1 MGVFGGSVR
10 WECSVEVFG
19 GSVRWK
25 CSRRYWRLT
34 QILGGS
40 VRWECSV
47 EVFGG
52 SVRWKFSRRYWRL
65 TQILGESVRW
75 KCSVGVFGGSVRWKC
90 SVGVLSQILENNA
103 DLGWKFSRRFLNF
116 IQGKSYYLHK
126 YYDSAT
132 YRLTNQKDLGN
143 L

>member
-1 MGVFGGSVR
+1 MEVFPQILEINADLGRECSVGVFGG
-10 WECSVEVFG
+10 
-19 GSVRWK
+19 
-25 CSRRYWRLT
+25 
-34 QILGGS
+34 
-40 VRWECSV
+40 
-47 EVFGG
+47 
-52 SVRWKFSRRYWRL
+52 
-65 TQILGESVRW
+65 SVRW